1 MVCETRSG
9 LRRLEA
15 MLARVPGERVS
26 IGTVI
31 DSLGAGTW
39 GPCFLLFGLAA
50 LVPGIAPA
58 FGIALCLIAAGMT
71 LGQPRPWLPDRLR
84 RWHAGRGQLR
94 AGLRRLQPIL
104 GWVEARLSPRS
115 AIFRS
120 WSPPSSLP
128 WAPR

>member
-1 MVCETRSG
+1 MVGETRSG
-9 LRRLEA
+9 LRQLEA
-15 MLARVPGERVS
+15 MLGRVPGERVS
-26 IGTVI
+26 IGTVV
-31 DSLGAGTW
+31 DSLGAGAW
-39 GPCFLLFGLAA
+39 GPCLLVFGLAA

-58 FGIALCLIAAGMT
+58 FGVALCVIAAGMT